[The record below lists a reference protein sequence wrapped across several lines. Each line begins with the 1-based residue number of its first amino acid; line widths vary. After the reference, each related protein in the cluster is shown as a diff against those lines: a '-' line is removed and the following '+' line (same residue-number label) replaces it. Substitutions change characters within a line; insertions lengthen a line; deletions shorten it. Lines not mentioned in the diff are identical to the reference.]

1 MPADPPR
8 AVDCI
13 EREMK
18 LSVPRPL
25 HGWREFAG
33 EVGIIVIGVLIALGA
48 QQVAEDWQWRERTGD
63 ARVRLARETGAMT
76 AQLYER
82 LIVQRCLL
90 GRLSSLADQL
100 ESSGTDWKA
109 SPEQFMASDRFFAN
123 AMPVAYRPPRRD
135 LVDSIW
141 VNTQSD
147 GTLAHLPRD
156 EAERLA
162 AVYANARNI
171 QLLFDQEQQMAA
183 TLGPL
188 SRDLIL
194 APGDRTRMLQAI
206 YGLDRLNS
214 SVLFA
219 ARNLI
224 NDTAKLD
231 LPFDRAAIRKSRK
244 AFLDQQRSYRGTCV
258 EAVPLDAGFNGPAL
272 GSERPALV
280 R

>member
-1 MPADPPR
+1 
-8 AVDCI
+8 
-13 EREMK
+13 MK
-18 LSVPRPL
+18 VALPKPL
-25 HGWREFAG
+25 HGWREFLG

-48 QQVAEDWQWRERTGD
+48 QQVVEDWQWRQRTDD
-63 ARVRLARETGAMT
+63 ARVGLARETGAMT
-76 AQLYER
+76 SQLYER
-82 LIVQRCLL
+82 LVVQRCLL
-90 GRLSSLADQL
+90 GRLASLADRL
-100 ESSGTDWKA
+100 EKTGTDWKA
-109 SPEQFMASDRFFAN
+109 SPEQFMASQRFFAN
-123 AMPVAYRPPRRD
+123 SLPVAYRPPRRD
-135 LVDSIW
+135 LVDGIW

-188 SRDLIL
+188 ARDLIL
-194 APGDRTRMLQAI
+194 APGDRTRMLQAV
-206 YGLDRLNS
+206 YSLDRLNS

-219 ARNLI
+219 SRNLI
-224 NDTAKLD
+224 NDTAKLN

-244 AFLDQQRSYRGTCV
+244 AFLEQQRSYRGACV
-258 EAVPLDAGFNGPAL
+258 ETIPLDAGFSGPAL